1 MLPPWGLMLTRPGET
16 AMSAGAM
23 FKPCGE
29 TLTPV
34 GDTEIRVC
42 AHKHHFV
49 RPDSQTTCSWRLVKQ
64 HTLGNILLTVLHAVK
79 QRCTCMA
86 ATIGVGDL
94 LPS

>member
-34 GDTEIRVC
+34 GDTEMRVC
-42 AHKHHFV
+42 THRHHLM
-49 RPDSQTTCSWRLVKQ
+49 RPAPPTRPSQQQSNSTGWAAACLRF
-64 HTLGNILLTVLHAVK
+64 
-79 QRCTCMA
+79 CMQ
-86 ATIGVGDL
+86 
-94 LPS
+94 PSRGL